1 MIISQV
7 LTVIGTMLVLL
18 KTLDFIY
25 LFQTKEYR
33 FDRIRALFLDENIFH
48 VFFDRWPRLPAKSTR
63 NFLIF
68 FQTVIILLLLGLI
81 LVILPVVY
89 AFLFLILSPV
99 TAFLLTSFAV
109 ITSGFL
115 ARIKR
120 NSLIKLA
127 KQKIINS
134 KTIFIGITGSYG
146 KSTTKEFLYQMLSRK
161 FKVSKTDENM
171 NSDVG
176 VAISI
181 LKNLQ
186 KDTEIFIAEM
196 GAYKR
201 GEIKSICELV
211 HPTFGIVTALGNQ
224 HLELFGSKKNLVAAK
239 QELLVALPTFGKA
252 YVNSEIPEYGQMI
265 KTIKFKISSFSLT
278 KKADIIAKDIKSK
291 DGYLTAKIVYKKTD
305 FPIKTKLF
313 GFHNIMNILPC
324 VGLAYDLGISK
335 FKIIEA
341 VNNLQPFNKR
351 LSLDKG
357 INDAT
362 IIDDSYNSNVEGFI
376 AAINLAA
383 QFRKKT
389 KFLLTR
395 GIIELGK
402 EKISSYK
409 RILKKLDKSDL
420 KLLTTDKLFAN
431 LDKTHV
437 KFFLNEQD
445 LLNFVKDSADNQT
458 LLIIEGKFPAGFIK
472 SIIV

>member
-1 MIISQV
+1 MIVSQI
-7 LTVIGTMLVLL
+7 LTAVGIMFVLL
-18 KTLDFIY
+18 KSIDFIY

-33 FDRIRALFLDENIFH
+33 FDRIRVLFSDENIFY
-48 VFFDRWPRLPAKSTR
+48 VFFGRSPRLPAKSAR

-68 FQTVIILLLLGLI
+68 FQTAVILLLLGLI
-81 LVILPVVY
+81 LIALPIIY
-89 AFLFLILSPV
+89 AFVFLIFSPV
-99 TAFLLTSFAV
+99 IAFLLTSSSV
-109 ITSGFL
+109 ITTGFF
-115 ARIKR
+115 ARLKR

-127 KQKIINS
+127 QEKLINS

-146 KSTTKEFLYQMLSRK
+146 KSTTKEFLYLILSGK
-161 FKVSKTDENM
+161 FKVAKTEQNM

-181 LKNLQ
+181 IKNLS
-186 KDTEIFIAEM
+186 KDTEIFITEM
-196 GAYKR
+196 GAYKK
-201 GEIKSICELV
+201 GEIKSICNLV

-239 QELLVALPTFGKA
+239 QELLLALPTFGKA
-252 YVNSEIPEYGQMI
+252 YVNSDTPEYGQMI
-265 KTIKFKISSFSLT
+265 KTIKSKISSFSLI
-278 KKADIIAKDIKSK
+278 KKADIVAKDIKSK
-291 DGYLTAKIVYKKTD
+291 DGYLMAKIVYKKTD

-351 LSLDKG
+351 LSFDKG

-389 KFLLTR
+389 KFLISR

-402 EKISSYK
+402 EKNSSYK

-420 KLLTTDKLFAN
+420 RLLTTDKLFAN

-437 KFFLNEQD
+437 KFFLNEKD
-445 LLNFVKDSADNQT
+445 LFNFVKDSANKNT
-458 LLIIEGKFPAGFIK
+458 LLIIEGKFPAGFINNL
-472 SIIV
+472 